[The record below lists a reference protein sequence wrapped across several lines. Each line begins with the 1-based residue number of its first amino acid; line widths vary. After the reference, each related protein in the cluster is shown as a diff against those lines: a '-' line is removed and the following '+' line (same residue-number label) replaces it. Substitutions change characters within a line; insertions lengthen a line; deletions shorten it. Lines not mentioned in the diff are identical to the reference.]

1 MAVSPCAE
9 YDETPEITKLIS
21 SESDSFQSSEETL
34 EVKPPDDFLDIPR
47 PTKLRLK
54 SNLNE
59 RQLKLAFGGSISLN
73 SIFKG
78 IDKAVERAKNR
89 AEDQIQKQLGLQNMQ
104 NLKKYTAE
112 EVNKGVDF
120 LVNYLGSTQLQGSK
134 KANSQEERQK
144 LAKEAA
150 DRVRQS
156 EMNYV
161 GNYKQPS
168 TGEDV
173 F

>member
-1 MAVSPCAE
+1 MAVSPCVE
-9 YDETPEITKLIS
+9 YDQTPEITKLIS
-21 SESDSFQSSEETL
+21 SESDSVQSSEETL

-47 PTKLRLK
+47 PNKLRLK

-78 IDKAVERAKNR
+78 IDKAVEKAKNK
-89 AEDQIQKQLGLQNMQ
+89 AEDQIQKQLGLRNMQ
-104 NLKKYTAE
+104 NLRKYTSE
-112 EVNKGVDF
+112 EVANGVDF

-134 KANSQEERQK
+134 RANSQEERQK
-144 LAKEAA
+144 FATEAA
-150 DRVRQS
+150 NRVRQS
-156 EMNYV
+156 EMNYE
-161 GNYKQPS
+161 GTYKQPS
-168 TGEDV
+168 TGEDA